1 MEILLENWIERFRE
15 ELHNVNSL
23 KIISPFVGEDM
34 CNTLIQDFNIDSVEL
49 ITRFNI
55 RDWAIGV
62 SSINGIEMLF
72 SDGVKIFGVKDL
84 HSKVY
89 IFDDSKAI
97 VTSANFTNGGLI
109 NNYECGILIDDRET
123 IVELCN
129 YFESL
134 KVEEPLHQD
143 LLERFFNEISIA
155 KMQLQVIPNFN
166 DFGDSLLEEEIV
178 NVADVF
184 FINMGTHFRHRT
196 IESNFKYGFISA
208 GQHPKHSNQI
218 RRSEIVVGTPILAY
232 TKRYSE
238 RNHGGYIGFGF
249 VTEIATPIDK
259 FLLNN
264 GSDLRG
270 RDFVNAE
277 LFDNH
282 DNENSEYCIRIKWE
296 KRLTIDTCIW
306 RTNIFRCVGTACSMF
321 NQSDDVK
328 FILDEMGINY
338 LQ

>member
-1 MEILLENWIERFRE
+1 
-15 ELHNVNSL
+15 
-23 KIISPFVGEDM
+23 
-34 CNTLIQDFNIDSVEL
+34 
-49 ITRFNI
+49 
-55 RDWAIGV
+55 
-62 SSINGIEMLF
+62 
-72 SDGVKIFGVKDL
+72 L

-109 NNYECGILIDDRET
+109 NNYECGILIYDREK

-134 KVEEPLHQD
+134 KVGEPLHKD
-143 LLERFFNEISIA
+143 LLERFFNEIRIA

-178 NVADVF
+178 NIADVF

-196 IESNFKYGFISA
+196 IESNFEYGFISA

-218 RRSEIVVGTPILAY
+218 RRPEIVVGTPILAY
-232 TKRYSE
+232 TKRYS
-238 RNHGGYIGFGF
+238 RHNQGGYIGFGF
-249 VTEIATPIDK
+249 VTEIAIPIDE

-264 GSDLRG
+264 GDDLRG
-270 RDFVNAE
+270 KDFINAE
-277 LFDNH
+277 LFNNH

-328 FILDEMGINY
+328 FILDEMEVNY
-338 LQ
+338 L